1 MPTCY
6 TAIIEEGGS
15 FEEFVWGCARAFGAL
30 GMMREDP
37 ADAPIPKRVE
47 PSPWHKTQA
56 ENTRKELDT
65 FLMLSEEELASRYAT
80 YSEDQ
85 AAYIQGY
92 KDRREELL
100 KKYTQVHA
108 QVAAW
113 VPPTSDHR
121 GLKDFMIQQISV
133 SVPNDYIEAEIPSY
147 EEWIEERV
155 RGLEQSLQYHQKQW
169 EKEVKMTKEADKWL
183 DALRESV
190 PLPSDKG
197 EK

>member
-1 MPTCY
+1 MPTFY
-6 TAIIEEGGS
+6 TEVIEEGGS

-30 GMMREDP
+30 GRMREDP

-47 PSPWHKTQA
+47 PNPWHKTQLG
-56 ENTRKELDT
+56 NIRKELDA
-65 FLMLSEEELASRYAT
+65 FVELSEEELAGQYAK
-80 YSEDQ
+80 YVENLEAS
-85 AAYIQGY
+85 IQQY
-92 KDRREELL
+92 DAKREELL
-100 KKYTQVHA
+100 KKYTQVQA

-155 RGLEQSLQYHQKQW
+155 RRLEQSLQYYQKQW
-169 EKEVKMTKEADKWL
+169 EKEVKMTKEANKWL